1 MLLLIIGL
9 RTISQLKRV
18 YFCVNCLDSLDK
30 QIINVMFFRSA
41 MVGYGRPG
49 YDSLSTVVLIIIFVG
64 FGAPMLLI
72 VISIVYIIVKKIKA
86 KKTTTSYGMIN

>member
-1 MLLLIIGL
+1 
-9 RTISQLKRV
+9 
-18 YFCVNCLDSLDK
+18 
-30 QIINVMFFRSA
+30 
-41 MVGYGRPG
+41 MVGYGRPELH
-49 YDSLSTVVLIIIFVG
+49 DSFSTLVWVIIFVG

>member
-1 MLLLIIGL
+1 
-9 RTISQLKRV
+9 
-18 YFCVNCLDSLDK
+18 
-30 QIINVMFFRSA
+30 MFFRSA

-49 YDSLSTVVLIIIFVG
+49 YDSFSTVVLIIIFVG

-72 VISIVYIIVKKIKA
+72 VVSIVYIIVKRIKA

>member
-1 MLLLIIGL
+1 
-9 RTISQLKRV
+9 
-18 YFCVNCLDSLDK
+18 
-30 QIINVMFFRSA
+30 

-49 YDSLSTVVLIIIFVG
+49 YDSFSTVVLVIIFVG